1 MDPKEEKKD
10 AMLAHEICAEIKKL
24 MAKEKKEGDTGDV
37 EKLQQAYDLCDEVAR
52 HESGEPKEEDMTPK
66 KPAPKMNAA
75 SMPMDALKAK
85 LPVAPTPPMSQGNL
99 NAY

>member
-1 MDPKEEKKD
+1 MDPKEEKKH

-37 EKLQQAYDLCDEVAR
+37 DKLQQAYDLCDEVAR
-52 HESGEPKEEDMTPK
+52 HESGETKTDEMPK
-66 KPAPKMNAA
+66 KEAPKDNAA
-75 SMPMDALKAK
+75 TMPMDALRAK
-85 LPVAPTPPMSQGNL
+85 LPVAKPPVDQGNL